1 MAITFVRID
10 DRIIHGQVVTRWS
23 MEYPCDGILAVNDKA
38 AKDNIL
44 KSALK
49 AASTKKTLI
58 YTYEEFLT
66 KMEQAIKSEKKYFL
80 ITKEPITM
88 AKLLVEN
95 DLKVEVKNINVGPQ
109 SARPRTKN
117 VNNNADIT
125 EEEIEAYES
134 MFQKGYDID
143 FRLVPDGK
151 SVLWSNVREKMIK
164 K

>member
-49 AASTKKTLI
+49 AASTKKVLI

-95 DLKVEVKNINVGPQ
+95 NLKVEVKNINVGPQ
-109 SARPRTKN
+109 SARSGTKN

-125 EEEIEAYES
+125 EEEIDAYEK

>member
-38 AKDNIL
+38 AKDSIL

-49 AASTKKTLI
+49 AASTKKVLI

-95 DLKVEVKNINVGPQ
+95 DLKVETKNVNVGPQ
-109 SARPRTKN
+109 SARPGTKN

-125 EEEIEAYES
+125 EEEIDAYEK

>member
-109 SARPRTKN
+109 SARPGTKN

-125 EEEIEAYES
+125 EEEIDAYES

-151 SVLWSNVREKMIK
+151 SVLWSNIREKMIK

>member
-38 AKDNIL
+38 AKDSIL

-49 AASTKKTLI
+49 AASTKKVLI

-66 KMEQAIKSEKKYFL
+66 KIEQAIKSEKKYFL

-95 DLKVEVKNINVGPQ
+95 NLKAEVKNINVGPQ
-109 SARPRTKN
+109 SARPGTKN

-125 EEEIEAYES
+125 EEEIDAYER

>member
-109 SARPRTKN
+109 SARPGTKN

-125 EEEIEAYES
+125 EEEIDAYES

>member
-95 DLKVEVKNINVGPQ
+95 DLKVEIKNINVGPQ
-109 SARPRTKN
+109 SARPETKN

-125 EEEIEAYES
+125 EEEIEAYER